1 MVAKKFWVFS
11 IVFSV
16 VARVFGKVARTL
28 LVARDFR
35 MIAKVL

>member
-16 VARVFGKVARTL
+16 VARVSREVARTL
-28 LVARDFR
+28 LVA
-35 MIAKVL
+35 KLLL